1 MPITFIQGAL
11 MNQQRMSKGLR
22 YFFKRLEK
30 KSNLLDLREEKRAEQ
45 VQEVCFDEVEKFSRS
60 LMTQNIFIHTVGING
75 KHESTILAK
84 AMFSINKVVR
94 LYYST
99 TLDEEG
105 QGYLRL
111 RADNLQQLILVERL
125 HGARPKPEVIYASLD
140 EFHVIRFF
148 ANWIIKRIDW
158 EKTRI
163 NHLDLYKELLD
174 VEQEEHEE
182 RVAKELEEMETLK
195 IQSTL
200 DKHFG
205 TEKKVD

>member
-1 MPITFIQGAL
+1 MK
-11 MNQQRMSKGLR
+11 QQKISNGLR

-30 KSNLLDLREEKRAEQ
+30 KSNLLDLRGERSAEQ
-45 VQEVCFDEVEKFSRS
+45 IQEVCFDEVEKFSRS

-75 KHESTILAK
+75 KHESTILSK

-99 TLDEEG
+99 TLDEGG

-111 RADNLQQLILVERL
+111 RADNLQQLIIVERL
-125 HGARPKPEVIYASLD
+125 HGVRPEPEVIYASLD

-158 EKTRI
+158 DKTRI
-163 NHLDLYKELLD
+163 NHLDLYKDLLV

-182 RVAKELEEMETLK
+182 RIAKELEEIETLK
-195 IQSTL
+195 IQTTL
-200 DKHFG
+200 NKHFG
-205 TEKKVD
+205 TEKRVNN